1 MDLQIEYTSF
11 AYLLAGYS
19 IWTCGSVV
27 GRTFEEKAKLYS
39 ERERKSIPNGVEEP
53 RDTEFEIFMPSKPD
67 IYACTRVALF
77 FFIFSDKF
85 PNFRRF
91 SASLFRLL

>member
-77 FFIFSDKF
+77 FYY
-85 PNFRRF
+85 
-91 SASLFRLL
+91 LFRQISEFSTFLCEFI